1 MSCLENSVGNIIWNI
16 VEIGV
21 GKDTSVEILM
31 AHVHMNIF
39 SKYWRKGLVQ
49 EKDISF
55 QSGRTASHALISGEV
70 GGWNERSDKWSDGK

>member
-21 GKDTSVEILM
+21 GKDTSFEILM

-39 SKYWRKGLVQ
+39 ST
-49 EKDISF
+49 F
-55 QSGRTASHALISGEV
+55 QNIDERIGAGE
-70 GGWNERSDKWSDGK
+70 RY

>member
-21 GKDTSVEILM
+21 GKDTSFEIFM

-39 SKYWRKGLVQ
+39 LHFKILTKG
-49 EKDISF
+49 I
-55 QSGRTASHALISGEV
+55 GAGE
-70 GGWNERSDKWSDGK
+70 RY